1 MTIAALRQHVVS
13 LPERWIVLSLAL
25 LFAGLSIP
33 YAIKA
38 SGQRSAIVRWTP
50 QLQQLDEE
58 DIYQR
63 YGYPNP
69 PIMAILLWPLA
80 EMPPLAAAMLWF
92 YLKVGMTL
100 LALRWVF
107 RLVERH
113 DRPFPPWAKLLAT
126 LLGLRPIMG
135 DLSHGNVNLFIL
147 FLVVAALY
155 AFHRGR
161 DVSAGVVMALAICC
175 KVTPALFV
183 PYFAWKRAW
192 RALAGCAL
200 GLALFLGVV
209 PGVVLGSERN
219 ARDLASWF
227 EAMVIPYVRDGVV
240 TSKHNNQSL
249 PGLVYRLATDS
260 PSYVSYAGEKYVPVQ
275 YDNFASLSPETARW
289 IVKGCMLVFAVAVVL
304 LCRTATCQRRGP
316 LALPSPPEAGGEG
329 RVRGGWRLA
338 AEFSLVLLGML
349 LFSERT
355 WKQHCVTLV
364 LPFAVLTYYL
374 AACCT
379 TPRLRAYL
387 IATLAL
393 VAVLMATTSTGL
405 MALPAAKAAQVYGAY
420 VWCYLL
426 LAAALGVLLMQRE
439 QAAAGPAG
447 EAAA

>member
-1 MTIAALRQHVVS
+1 MSSTPSAVGAAGR
-13 LPERWIVLSLAL
+13 RWFLLGLAL
-25 LFAGLSIP
+25 LFVGLSV
-33 YAIKA
+33 YHSFKA
-38 SGQRSAIVRWTP
+38 VQHRSAIVRWAP
-50 QLQQLDEE
+50 QIQQLDEE

-63 YGYPNP
+63 YTYPNP

-107 RLVERH
+107 RLAERH
-113 DRPFPPWAKLLAT
+113 ERPFPPWAKILT
-126 LLGLRPIMG
+126 TMLGLRPIMG

-155 AFHRGR
+155 AFHRGK
-161 DVSAGVVMALAICC
+161 DITAGVLMALAICC

-183 PYFAWKRAW
+183 PYFVWKRAW

-209 PGVVLGSERN
+209 PGILLGPERN

-227 EAMVIPYVRDGVV
+227 DAMVIPYVRDGVV

-249 PGLVYRLATDS
+249 PGLIYRLATDS

-275 YDNFASLSPETARW
+275 YDNLLSLSPETARW
-289 IVKGCMLVFAVAVVL
+289 IVKGCMLGFAVAVVF
-304 LCRTATCQRRGP
+304 LCRTATCQRR
-316 LALPSPPEAGGEG
+316 
-329 RVRGGWRLA
+329 GWRLA
-338 AEFSLVLLGML
+338 AEFSLVLLGTL

-374 AACCT
+374 AACRT

-387 IATLAL
+387 VATLAL
-393 VAVLMATTSTGL
+393 VAGLMATTSTGM
-405 MALPAAKAAQVYGAY
+405 MALSAAKAAQVYGAY

-426 LAAALGVLLMQRE
+426 LAAALGVLLLQRE
-439 QAAAGPAG
+439 QEVAEPAA
-447 EAAA
+447 

>member
-1 MTIAALRQHVVS
+1 MTFATLRHHVVS
-13 LPERWIVLSLAL
+13 PPERWIVLGLAV

-33 YAIKA
+33 YAVKA
-38 SGQRSAIVRWTP
+38 SAQRSAIVRWTP

-80 EMPPLAAAMLWF
+80 EMPPLAAAMVWF
-92 YLKVGMTL
+92 YLKVAMTL
-100 LALRWVF
+100 LALHWVF

-113 DRPFPPWAKLLAT
+113 ERPFPPWAKLLAT

-147 FLVVAALY
+147 FLVIAALY
-155 AFHRGR
+155 SFHRGR
-161 DVSAGVVMALAICC
+161 DATAGVVLALAICC

-192 RALAGCAL
+192 RALAGCAV
-200 GLALFLGVV
+200 GLVLFLAIL
-209 PGVVLGSERN
+209 PGIVLGPER
-219 ARDLASWF
+219 ALSDLRSWF
-227 EAMVIPYVRDGVV
+227 DAMVIPYVRDGVV

-249 PGLVYRLATDS
+249 PGLVYRLTTDS
-260 PSYVSYAGEKYVPVQ
+260 PSYISYSGEKYVPVQ

-289 IVKGCMLVFAVAVVL
+289 IVKGCMIAFATGVVL
-304 LCRTATCQRRGP
+304 LCRTATCRR
-316 LALPSPPEAGGEG
+316 
-329 RVRGGWRLA
+329 RGWRLA

-355 WKQHCVTLV
+355 WKQHCVTLI

-374 AACCT
+374 ATCPT

-387 IATLAL
+387 VATLVL
-393 VAVLMATTSTGL
+393 VATLMATTSTGL
-405 MALPAAKAAQVYGAY
+405 MAWSLAKSAQVYGAY

-426 LAAALGVLLMQRE
+426 LASALGVLLVRNE
-439 QAAAGPAG
+439 EAADDKLPSAAA
-447 EAAA
+447 

>member
-1 MTIAALRQHVVS
+1 MTLVTLRRHVVS
-13 LPERWIVLSLAL
+13 LPERWIVLGLAI
-25 LFAGLSIP
+25 LFAALSIP

-38 SGQRSAIVRWTP
+38 SEQRSAIVRWTP

-69 PIMAILLWPLA
+69 PIMAILLWPLT
-80 EMPPLAAAMLWF
+80 EMPPLAAALLWF

-113 DRPFPPWAKLLAT
+113 ERPFPPWAKVLAT

-147 FLVVAALY
+147 FLIVAALY
-155 AFHRGR
+155 TFHRGR
-161 DVSAGVVMALAICC
+161 DFTAGIVLALAVCC

-183 PYFAWKRAW
+183 PYFLWKRAW
-192 RALAGCAL
+192 RAVLGCAA
-200 GLALFLGVV
+200 GLVLFLGIV
-209 PGVVLGSERN
+209 PGIVLGPERN
-219 ARDLASWF
+219 ARDLGSWF
-227 EAMVIPYVRDGVV
+227 ETMVIPYVRDGVV

-249 PGLVYRLATDS
+249 PGLIYRLTTDS

-275 YDNFASLSPETARW
+275 YDNFVSLSPETARW
-289 IVKGCMLVFAVAVVL
+289 IVKGCMLVFTVGVVF
-304 LCRTATCQRRGP
+304 LCRTATCQRR
-316 LALPSPPEAGGEG
+316 
-329 RVRGGWRLA
+329 GWRLA

-355 WKQHCVTLV
+355 WKQHCVTLI
-364 LPFAVLTYYL
+364 LPFAVLAYYL
-374 AACCT
+374 TACPT

-387 IATLAL
+387 VATLAL
-393 VAVLMATTSTGL
+393 VAALMATTSTGL
-405 MALPAAKAAQVYGAY
+405 MAWSVAKAAQVYGAY

-426 LAAALGVLLMQRE
+426 LATALGVLLVQRE
-439 QAAAGPAG
+439 
-447 EAAA
+447 EAAAKRVAEADA

>member
-1 MTIAALRQHVVS
+1 
-13 LPERWIVLSLAL
+13 
-25 LFAGLSIP
+25 
-33 YAIKA
+33 
-38 SGQRSAIVRWTP
+38 
-50 QLQQLDEE
+50 
-58 DIYQR
+58 
-63 YGYPNP
+63 
-69 PIMAILLWPLA
+69 MAILLWPLA

-161 DVSAGVVMALAICC
+161 DITAGVVMALAICC

-209 PGVVLGSERN
+209 PGIVLGPERN

-249 PGLVYRLATDS
+249 PGLVYRLATAS

-304 LCRTATCQRRGP
+304 LCRTATCQRRG
-316 LALPSPPEAGGEG
+316 
-329 RVRGGWRLA
+329 WRLA

-374 AACCT
+374 AACRT

-426 LAAALGVLLMQRE
+426 LAAGLGVLLVQRE
-439 QAAAGPAG
+439 QAAASPAG